1 MSTKIVH
8 NDMYVKVKKVNEEV
22 RALYYSNY
30 VNLEV
35 ILNMIG
41 DDFLKYTINMSELCN
56 IKKIKATYFPKMTAL
71 DAFGCKI
78 TKNS

>member
-1 MSTKIVH
+1 MTGFKKRISDIG
-8 NDMYVKVKKVNEEV
+8 KKVNEEV

-41 DDFLKYTINMSELCN
+41 DDFLKYTINMSSLSSFM
-56 IKKIKATYFPKMTAL
+56 K
-71 DAFGCKI
+71 
-78 TKNS
+78 